1 GGGSG
6 MKQIEMKIEEILSK
20 IYHIENEIAR
30 IKKLISQKAN
40 SQDVYN
46 KTDLYPKTDL
56 YTKTEMDTAMK
67 QIEWKIEEILSK
79 IYHIE
84 NEIARIKKL

>member
-30 IKKLISQKAN
+30 IKKLINLKAN
-40 SQDVYN
+40 KADAYTKDQA
-46 KTDLYPKTDL
+46 
-56 YTKTEMDTAMK
+56 YTKTEINSQMK

>member
-30 IKKLISQKAN
+30 IKKLIEAN
-40 SQDVYN
+40 DREINLVPASI
-46 KTDLYPKTDL
+46 
-56 YTKTEMDTAMK
+56 K

-84 NEIARIKKL
+84 NEIARIKKLI

>member
-30 IKKLISQKAN
+30 IKKLINLKAN
-40 SQDVYN
+40 KADVAT
-46 KTDLYPKTDL
+46 KDQLA
-56 YTKTEMDTAMK
+56 TKTEINSQMK

>member
-30 IKKLISQKAN
+30 IKKLINLKAN
-40 SQDVYN
+40 KADVYT
-46 KTDLYPKTDL
+46 KDQL
-56 YTKTEMDTAMK
+56 YTKTEINSQMK